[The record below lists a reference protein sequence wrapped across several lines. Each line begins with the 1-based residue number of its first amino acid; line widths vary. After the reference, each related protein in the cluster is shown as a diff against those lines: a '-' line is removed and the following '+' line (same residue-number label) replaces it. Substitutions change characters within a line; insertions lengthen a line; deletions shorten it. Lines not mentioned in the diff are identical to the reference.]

1 MAEIVTAKDIKK
13 GFTFTKS
20 GRGNHRARFVI
31 VSVHRDKTVSYAP
44 DRQFVSLENAVRIP
58 VDEFLKDIFGR
69 QVESRKDKMARERA
83 EAKEI
88 AARIERTKAS
98 HFTAVLMDFL
108 IDAKAGK
115 DIDAITERLETF
127 VKEEKE
133 TAHEEGY
140 DKGYES
146 HREEYSY
153 SRW

>member
-44 DRQFVSLENAVRIP
+44 DRQFVSLENSVRIP
-58 VDEFLKDIFGR
+58 VDEFLQDIFGR

-83 EAKEI
+83 EAKET

-98 HFTAVLMDFL
+98 HLTAVLMDFL
-108 IDAKAGK
+108 KDAQAGK
-115 DIDAITERLETF
+115 DIDGLTERLESF
-127 VKEEKE
+127 VKNEREE
-133 TAHEEGY
+133 AHEKGY
-140 DKGYES
+140 DEGYES